1 MLKKITGRDKLNLI
15 CHSMGGLLGR
25 SYVQSEE
32 YKNDVNQLI
41 ILCTPSAGSPAN
53 YSYWTGGSLPV
64 HASSKINIVHFYM
77 EQYINY
83 LSTLYN
89 MNTVEAIHLYFPGL
103 QDVIPC
109 KDYGNYLF
117 IKSGS
122 SITFIPYS
130 KMKTKNPFLD
140 NLNKK

>member
-1 MLKKITGRDKLNLI
+1 
-15 CHSMGGLLGR
+15 
-25 SYVQSEE
+25 
-32 YKNDVNQLI
+32 
-41 ILCTPSAGSPAN
+41 
-53 YSYWTGGSLPV
+53 
-64 HASSKINIVHFYM
+64 M
-77 EQYINY
+77 EQYIHY
-83 LSTLYN
+83 LSTLYK

-140 NLNKK
+140 NLNKNRFMIQKEILKLHSLLEMERKPFNIYKSFLHILV

>member
-1 MLKKITGRDKLNLI
+1 
-15 CHSMGGLLGR
+15 
-25 SYVQSEE
+25 
-32 YKNDVNQLI
+32 
-41 ILCTPSAGSPAN
+41 
-53 YSYWTGGSLPV
+53 
-64 HASSKINIVHFYM
+64 
-77 EQYINY
+77 
-83 LSTLYN
+83 

-130 KMKTKNPFLD
+130 KMKTKTLSSII
-140 NLNKK
+140 